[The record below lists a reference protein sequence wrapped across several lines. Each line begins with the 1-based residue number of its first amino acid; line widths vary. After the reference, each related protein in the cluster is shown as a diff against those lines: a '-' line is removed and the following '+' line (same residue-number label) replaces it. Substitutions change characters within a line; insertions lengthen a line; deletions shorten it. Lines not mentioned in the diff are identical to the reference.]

1 MESKETRV
9 TSGTKMSFYGTY
21 LLDAAKR
28 EPERRLLL
36 YRCLFDFLLSS
47 KPNQDD
53 RTRPHTHGHTN
64 HKALFASMLHVHT
77 HSHSN
82 HKTLCIDTV
91 LSHTATLITKYFVHS
106 LLH

>member
-28 EPERRLLL
+28 EAERKLLL
-36 YRCLFDFLLSS
+36 YCCLFDFLLSS

-53 RTRPHTHGHTN
+53 RTRP
-64 HKALFASMLHVHT
+64 A
-77 HSHSN
+77 HS
-82 HKTLCIDTV
+82 
-91 LSHTATLITKYFVHS
+91 ATLITKHS
-106 LLH
+106 VPRCCTFTLTATLIRAFYASTS